1 MLLTYQHISF
11 FINCSYLDVGALR
24 QCGNPANFMKRII
37 IGLLL
42 GTVAAQAQEVTPLSV
57 EKIMKD
63 QKWLGT
69 SPSNFRWSADSK
81 KVFFDW
87 NPENKD
93 KSQLYRV
100 AAGGGKP
107 MKALEK
113 EGETET
119 FQEYTYNNAHT
130 LGLYESQGDL
140 YLYDLKSKKKQRLMN
155 TAARE
160 SNGAFLLNGSITF
173 ERDQN
178 CYMLDLK
185 TNELV
190 QLTNFVEGDK
200 KPAVTKKQNE
210 QDAWLKTEQ
219 TELFDVLKNKKT
231 PPAFNFGRGSR
242 GAEKKPLK
250 SLYLNDKSLSAV
262 VVSPDARFIT
272 YRLVAMPK
280 DGKQTIVPSYVTAS
294 GYTEDIRG
302 RTKVGAPL
310 AVYESFVYDRQR
322 DTVYNILT
330 AQITGIKDVPD
341 YLKDYPQQLEMAKKK
356 NADRQVSLSQAIWN
370 TSGTAAIIVAES
382 LDNKDLWILKLDAV
396 TGNLSVLDRQRDEAW
411 IGGPGVGAR
420 NISWIDNARF
430 YFQSEATGYS
440 HLYTFD
446 VEKGIKKQLTSG
458 KWEVQTLQL
467 SSDKKT
473 FYFTANKQHPGI
485 THFYKIGV
493 NGGEPV
499 QITTMKGGNDV
510 TLSPDEKYLAINYSY
525 MNKPWELY
533 VQENKPGA
541 KAVQVTESVSAEFK
555 AYPWREP
562 EMVSFKNRY
571 GAEVYARVYKAK
583 NENANHPAVVFVHGA
598 GYLQNVHY
606 WWSTY
611 SREFMFNNLL
621 ADNGYTVID
630 IDYTASS
637 GYGRDHRTGIY
648 RHMGGKDLTDQVDGV
663 KLLVEKY
670 NVNPKHVGLYGGSYG
685 GFITLMALFNEPDVF
700 ASGAALRSVTDWAHY
715 NHGYTSN
722 ILNEPYNDPI
732 AYKRSSPIN
741 FAANLKGNLLMCHG
755 MVDENV
761 HFQDIVRLS
770 QRFIE
775 LGKNNWEL
783 AVYPVEDHGFVQ
795 PSSWTDEYKRIFKL
809 FETTLKSK

>member
-1 MLLTYQHISF
+1 
-11 FINCSYLDVGALR
+11 
-24 QCGNPANFMKRII
+24 MKKII

-42 GTVAAQAQEVTPLSV
+42 GAATAQAQEVGPLTV
-57 EKIMKD
+57 EKIMRD

-81 KVFFDW
+81 KVYFDW

-107 MKALEK
+107 VKAVEK
-113 EGETET
+113 EAEADT
-119 FQEYTYNNAHT
+119 FQEYTYNNGHT
-130 LGLYESQGDL
+130 LGLYESSGDL
-140 YLYDLKSKKKQRLMN
+140 YLYDVKSKKKQRLMN
-155 TAARE
+155 TSARE
-160 SNGAFLLNGSITF
+160 SNGAFLLNGNITF
-173 ERDQN
+173 QRDQN
-178 CYMLDLK
+178 CYQLDLK

-200 KPAVTKKQNE
+200 KTSVKQKQNE
-210 QDAWLKTEQ
+210 QDIWLKNEQ
-219 TELFDVLKNKKT
+219 TALFDVLKNKNT

-242 GAEKKPLK
+242 ETDKKPLK
-250 SLYLNDKSLSAV
+250 SLYLHDKFLSAV
-262 VVSPDARFIT
+262 VVSPDARYIT
-272 YRLVAMPK
+272 YRLIAMPK

-294 GYTEDIRG
+294 GYTEDIKG

-310 AVYESFVYDRQR
+310 SSYESFIYDKQR
-322 DTVYNILT
+322 DTVYSIHT
-330 AQITGIKDVPD
+330 DQIAGIKDLPD
-341 YLKDYPQQLEMAKKK
+341 YLKDYPDKLEAAKKK
-356 NADRQVSLSQAIWN
+356 NADREVSFSQAIWN
-370 TSGTAAIIVAES
+370 GAGNTAIIVAES
-382 LDNKDLWILKLDAV
+382 LDNKDLWILKLDAE

-411 IGGPGVGAR
+411 IGGPGIGAR
-420 NISWIDNARF
+420 NVSWIDKTHF

-446 VEKGIKKQLTSG
+446 TVKGEKKQLTSG
-458 KWEVQTLQL
+458 KWEVQSVQL

-473 FYFTANKQHPGI
+473 FYFTANKEHPGI

-499 QITTMKGGNDV
+499 KITSMKGGNNV
-510 TLSPDEKYLAINYSY
+510 SLSPDEKYLAINYSY

-571 GAEVYARVYKAK
+571 GADVYARVYRAK

-611 SREFMFNNLL
+611 SREFMFNNML

-630 IDYTASS
+630 IDYTGSS

-722 ILNEPYNDPI
+722 ILNEPYNDEI
-732 AYKRSSPIN
+732 AYRRSSPIN
-741 FAANLKGNLLMCHG
+741 FAAGLKGNLLMCHG